1 MASPVEVDMLRDA
14 QGVVSYRV
22 SRVFPN
28 AASAARAQFELA
40 QINPAGFEPVG
51 AFPVGNNPAA
61 ESQNGTDVPGRDV
74 VAEATTVVEPT
85 TLVVDEDVIPGCP
98 TGVCGLD

>member
-28 AASAARAQFELA
+28 AASAVRAQFELE

-51 AFPVGNNPAA
+51 AFPVGNNAA
-61 ESQNGTDVPGRDV
+61 DEPDAGADVPEREG
-74 VAEATTVVEPT
+74 
-85 TLVVDEDVIPGCP
+85 LVVDEDVIPGCP